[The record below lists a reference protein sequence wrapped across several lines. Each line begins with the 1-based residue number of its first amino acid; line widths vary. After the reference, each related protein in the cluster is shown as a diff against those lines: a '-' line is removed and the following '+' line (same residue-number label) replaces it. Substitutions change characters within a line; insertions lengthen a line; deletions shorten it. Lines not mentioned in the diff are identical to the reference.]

1 MTQQHPRAFSTKVN
15 KFIAPRRRKCVEIEV
30 KGMAQ
35 ARIHDGLRRLVEH
48 FLSNQDEVSKA
59 QILEVCER
67 LLQRYK
73 VEDQDLTVRDDD
85 GQETVKDVEHI
96 SELIKRKCMEL
107 TVEG

>member
-1 MTQQHPRAFSTKVN
+1 
-15 KFIAPRRRKCVEIEV
+15 
-30 KGMAQ
+30 MAQ